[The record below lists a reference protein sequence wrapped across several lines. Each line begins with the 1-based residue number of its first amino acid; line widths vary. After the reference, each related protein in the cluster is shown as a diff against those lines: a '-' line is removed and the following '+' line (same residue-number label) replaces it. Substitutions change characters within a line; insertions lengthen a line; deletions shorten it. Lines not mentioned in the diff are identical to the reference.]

1 MLRSDER
8 ILTTHCGSLPRPPH
22 LSDLLLR
29 QEAGEEID
37 EARLQRES
45 AAAVTDV
52 LARQLD
58 AGVDIVSD
66 GEQPRVG
73 FSMYVPQRMTGFG
86 GESIRPTPLD
96 LDEFPL
102 FAALRQARAGRRNR
116 IGNPPNAIGPVQYVR
131 PEAARRR
138 MRHVPRCA
146 RPRHAQARRSVHDGG
161 LAGIIAT
168 TMVNQYYHSYEP
180 TCSRSPDELRNEYE
194 IVVSAGFVLQLDAPD
209 LGLER
214 ARMFKHPARPNSCTP
229 WTSTSRPSTV
239 PSAACRASKSGCIA
253 AGATGKGRTSTTSR
267 WRRCCRFLPRQGR
280 RAQHRF
286 ANPRHQHEY
295 AALRKNPLP
304 PDVIL
309 IPGVIDPTT
318 NFVEHPEVVA
328 NRICEA
334 VTTIGDRSRVIAG
347 RIAASP
353 RRLERKPSPP
363 MWCGRSSKPAARAP
377 ISRPGGCGVSPT
389 RPRFQLW
396 RGVTPVHNDRA
407 AYGPPNGLLPFRMIA
422 RSYARAG

>member
-29 QEAGEEID
+29 QEAGEAID
-37 EARLQRES
+37 EALLQRES
-45 AAAVTDV
+45 AGAVADV
-52 LARQLD
+52 LARQLE
-58 AGVDIVSD
+58 AGIDIVSD

-86 GESIRPTPLD
+86 GESVRPTPLD
-96 LDEFPL
+96 HDEFPL

-116 IGNPPNAIGPVQYVR
+116 IGNPPKAIGPVQYIHPELAR
-131 PEAARRR
+131 GECDMFRHALGEAARKPAETF
-138 MRHVPRCA
+138 MTAASP
-146 RPRHAQARRSVHDGG
+146 
-161 LAGIIAT
+161 GIIAT
-168 TMVNQYYHSYEP
+168 TMVNEYYDSYE
-180 TCSRSPDELRNEYE
+180 SYVFALADELRTEYE

-214 ARMFKHPARPNSCTP
+214 ARMFKHRGEAEFLHAMDLNIE
-229 WTSTSRPSTV
+229 
-239 PSAACRASKSGCIA
+239 AINRAT
-253 AGATGKGRTSTTSR
+253 AG
-267 WRRCCRFLPRQGR
+267 LPREQIRLHCCWGNWEGPHVHDVPLATLLPLLY
-280 RAQHRF
+280 RAKVGALSIEF

-295 AALRKNPLP
+295 AAMRDNPLP

-309 IPGVIDPTT
+309 IPGVIDTTT

-347 RIAASP
+347 SDCGFATSAGTEAVAADVVWAKLKACRDGADIAT
-353 RRLERKPSPP
+353 RRL
-363 MWCGRSSKPAARAP
+363 WG
-377 ISRPGGCGVSPT
+377 
-389 RPRFQLW
+389 
-396 RGVTPVHNDRA
+396 
-407 AYGPPNGLLPFRMIA
+407 
-422 RSYARAG
+422 